1 MNKSSVSIVTVS
13 QLSNYECLKVLFDN
27 IKDQSYKNIKEWIIL
42 DGSETMDESICN
54 KVLVNEMIALDK
66 SVKFEIKYI
75 PFESFKNLSELK
87 VIANS
92 IVSGDY
98 IIWMDSNDYHM
109 KGRIEYSV
117 NKLLFN
123 NKQIG
128 GNLNIYIHDIDL
140 GETIKNNTSNT
151 LIILST
157 LIYHKDYLKNNKYS
171 DDIEYIKNNIS
182 EFEILIPETTL
193 VKLIHKRNIETK
205 KQLILNVCD
214 NAAENFIKLEP
225 GIRKFLIPDNY
236 YDRYLTI
243 LKTNIVQS
251 ETNETNESKYDI
263 TYFTG
268 VKGLQWDPEDKTLG
282 GSEQAVVHLS
292 ENWVNQGKTTVV
304 YGLFNEEKNVNGV
317 EYKHS
322 NGFQINQKFN
332 ILILWRALAVDVFLE
347 THPLADKIILDL
359 HDNFSYTLGHFPRP
373 KLLKLLE
380 KITKINFKS
389 EYHKNCFDEFTQNK
403 IETERYNII
412 PNGIRV
418 EPFQNNK
425 CLNDDKIIIRDQYR
439 FCYCSSYDRG
449 LENIL
454 THLWP
459 EIYKREPRAEL
470 HVYYGMNHIYNEN
483 FRNRLKQLL
492 AQPGVMDHGRQSMD
506 IVIREKHLSTF
517 HLYISD
523 CIAEIDCISVRE
535 SLVAGCIPIISNT
548 GVFAYRHGVH
558 FNGKLVN
565 QEVGRLIA
573 DNIIDKMNNIEFINN
588 AREQLKRST
597 TIINWHDVAKQWLT
611 TF

>member
-54 KVLVNEMIALDK
+54 KVLVNEMILSDK

-75 PFESFKNLSELK
+75 PFESFKSLSQLK
-87 VIANS
+87 DIANS
-92 IVSGDY
+92 IVLGDY
-98 IIWMDSNDYHM
+98 IIWMDDNDYHM
-109 KGRIEYSV
+109 TGRIEYSV

-151 LIILST
+151 TIIPKT
-157 LIYHKDYLKNNKYS
+157 LIYHKNYLKNNKYS

-205 KQLILNVCD
+205 KQLTLNVRD
-214 NAAENFIKLEP
+214 NTTDNFIKLER

-243 LKTNIVQS
+243 LKTKNNNVGQS
-251 ETNETNESKYDI
+251 ETNYDI

-268 VKGLQWDPEDKTLG
+268 VKGLEWDPEDKTLG
-282 GSEQAVVHLS
+282 GSEQAVVNLS
-292 ENWVNQGKTTVV
+292 ENWVKQGKSIVV

-322 NGFQINQKFN
+322 NTFQINQKFN
-332 ILILWRALAVDVFLE
+332 ILILWRALAINVFLE

-359 HDNFSYTLGHFPRP
+359 HDNFSYTLAHFDRP

-380 KITKINFKS
+380 KVTKINFKS
-389 EYHKNCFDEFTQNK
+389 EYHKKCFEEFTQNK
-403 IETERYNII
+403 IEPRYYNII

-418 EPFQNNK
+418 ESFQNNK
-425 CLNDDKIIIRDQYR
+425 CLNDDKIIIRNQYR

-459 EIYKREPRAEL
+459 NIYKQEPRAEF

-492 AQPGVMDHGRQSMD
+492 AQPGVMDHGRQPMD
-506 IVIREKHLSTF
+506 MVIREKHLSTF
-517 HLYISD
+517 HLYISNS
-523 CIAEIDCISVRE
+523 IAEIDCISIRE

-548 GVFAYRHGVH
+548 GVFAYRHGIQFCGDMTSVESCKLII
-558 FNGKLVN
+558 NG
-565 QEVGRLIA
+565 
-573 DNIIDKMNNIEFINN
+573 IIGKMNDIEFINN
-588 AREQLKRST
+588 ARQQLMKSS
-597 TIINWHDVAKQWLT
+597 TIINWHDVAKKWLT